1 MNELPIWMLISSIF
15 FLLCLSAFFSSAE
28 TGMMALNRFK
38 LKHLVKQR
46 NKSAIRANKLLQ
58 RPDRLLGII
67 LIGNNFVNI
76 LAAALTTILCLRLF
90 GDSGVLIGSIILTMI
105 VLIFAEVTPK
115 TFAANYSEKVALPS
129 SLILKFLQKLLY
141 PLVWIVNFF
150 SNSILKFLGV
160 KEKESEEDLS
170 PEELKSILENSG
182 DLIPSRYQEML
193 LSVLELDKISIDEI
207 MIPKNEIIG
216 IDLSKDIEEIGD
228 FLKDSKKEFFPIFDQ
243 NLDDIKGI
251 INLYGINSFLSSQK
265 KDTESLLQNSEEVYF
280 ALENTSLN
288 IQLNNFQ
295 KDKKKV
301 AVVLDEYGSVK
312 GMVDI
317 KDILEEIV
325 GELSDPHEEVKIDIK
340 EQKDGSYLI
349 DAGISAR
356 EVNKRLGW
364 DLPLSGPKTLNGLIL
379 ENTETIPEANISLEI
394 ENYLIETVLIKDN
407 MIKFAKVRKLES
419 PNLDEED
426 LD

>member
-1 MNELPIWMLISSIF
+1 
-15 FLLCLSAFFSSAE
+15 
-28 TGMMALNRFK
+28 MMALNRFR
-38 LKHLVKQR
+38 LKHLIKQKD
-46 NKSAIRANKLLQ
+46 KSAIRANKLLQ

-90 GDSGVLIGSIILTMI
+90 GDSGVFIGSIILTMI

-115 TFAANYSEKVALPS
+115 TFAANYAEKVALPAS
-129 SLILKFLQKLLY
+129 IILKFLQKILY

-150 SNSILKFLGV
+150 SNSILKLFGV
-160 KEKESEEDLS
+160 EEKQSDDDLS
-170 PEELKSILENSG
+170 PDELKSILENSG

-193 LSVLELDKISIDEI
+193 LSVLELDKISIDEV
-207 MIPKNEIIG
+207 MIPKNEVIG
-216 IDLSKDIEEIGD
+216 IDLSKDINEIKS
-228 FLKDSKKEFFPIFDQ
+228 FLESSKKEFFPIFDQ

-251 INLYGINSFLSSQK
+251 IDLYGINSFLSSNK
-265 KDTESLLQNSEEVYF
+265 HDKDSLLDNSEKVYF

-301 AVVLDEYGSVK
+301 AIVLDEYGSVK
-312 GMVDI
+312 GIIDI

-325 GELSDPHEEVKIDIK
+325 GELADPHDEAKVDIK
-340 EQKDGSYLI
+340 KQKDGSYLI
-349 DAGISAR
+349 DASISVR
-356 EVNKRLGW
+356 EINKRLGW
-364 DLPLSGPKTLNGLIL
+364 NLPLSGPKTLNGLIL

-394 ENYLIETVLIKDN
+394 ENYLIETILIKDN
-407 MIKFAKVRKLES
+407 MIKFTKVTELS
-419 PNLDEED
+419 PPDPDEENLD
-426 LD
+426 

>member
-1 MNELPIWMLISSIF
+1 MLVVSIF
-15 FLLCLSAFFSSAE
+15 ILLCLSAFFSSSE
-28 TGMMALNRFK
+28 TGMMALNRFR
-38 LKHLVKQR
+38 LKHLIKQKD
-46 NKSAIRANKLLQ
+46 KSAIRANKLLQ

-90 GDSGVLIGSIILTMI
+90 GDSGVFIGSVILTMI

-115 TFAANYSEKVALPS
+115 TFAANYAEKVALPAS
-129 SLILKFLQKLLY
+129 IILKFLQKVLY

-150 SNSILKFLGV
+150 SNSILKLFGV
-160 KEKESEEDLS
+160 EEKQSDDDIS

-193 LSVLELDKISIDEI
+193 LSVLELDKISIDEV
-207 MIPKNEIIG
+207 MIPKNDVIG
-216 IDLSKDIEEIGD
+216 IDLSKDINEIKS
-228 FLKDSKKEFFPIFDQ
+228 FLESSKKEFFPIFDQ

-251 INLYGINSFLSSQK
+251 INLYGINSFLSSNK
-265 KDTESLLQNSEEVYF
+265 YDRDSLLDNAEEVYF

-301 AVVLDEYGSVK
+301 AIVLDEYGSVK

-325 GELSDPHEEVKIDIK
+325 GELADPYDEIKVDIK

-349 DAGISAR
+349 DASISVR
-356 EVNKRLGW
+356 EINKRLGW
-364 DLPLSGPKTLNGLIL
+364 NLPLSGPKTLNGLIL

-407 MIKFAKVRKLES
+407 MIKFTKVTELL
-419 PNLDEED
+419 PPDLDEED

>member
-1 MNELPIWMLISSIF
+1 MLVASILI
-15 FLLCLSAFFSSAE
+15 LLFLSAFFSSSE
-28 TGMMALNRFK
+28 TGMMALNRFR
-38 LKHLVKQR
+38 LKHLIKQKD
-46 NKSAIRANKLLQ
+46 KSAIRANKLLQ

-90 GDSGVLIGSIILTMI
+90 GDSGVFIGSIILTMI

-115 TFAANYSEKVALPS
+115 TFAANYAEKVALPAS
-129 SLILKFLQKLLY
+129 IILKFLQKILY

-150 SNSILKFLGV
+150 SNSILKLFGV
-160 KEKESEEDLS
+160 EEKQSDDDLS
-170 PEELKSILENSG
+170 PDELKSILENSG

-193 LSVLELDKISIDEI
+193 LSVLELDKISIDEV
-207 MIPKNEIIG
+207 MIPKNEVIG
-216 IDLSKDIEEIGD
+216 IDLSKDINEIKS
-228 FLKDSKKEFFPIFDQ
+228 FLESSKKEFFPIFDQ

-251 INLYGINSFLSSQK
+251 IDLYGINSFLSSNK
-265 KDTESLLQNSEEVYF
+265 HDKDSLLDNSEEVYF

-301 AVVLDEYGSVK
+301 AIVLDEYGSVK
-312 GMVDI
+312 GIIDI

-325 GELSDPHEEVKIDIK
+325 GELADPHDEAKVDIK
-340 EQKDGSYLI
+340 KQKDGSYLI
-349 DAGISAR
+349 DASISVR
-356 EVNKRLGW
+356 EINKRLGW
-364 DLPLSGPKTLNGLIL
+364 NLPLSGPKTLNGLIL

-394 ENYLIETVLIKDN
+394 ENYLIETILIKDN
-407 MIKFAKVRKLES
+407 MIKFTKVTELS
-419 PNLDEED
+419 PPDPDKENLD
-426 LD
+426 

>member
-1 MNELPIWMLISSIF
+1 MLVASILI
-15 FLLCLSAFFSSAE
+15 LLFLSAFFSSSE
-28 TGMMALNRFK
+28 TGMMALNRFR
-38 LKHLVKQR
+38 LKHLIKQKD
-46 NKSAIRANKLLQ
+46 KSAIRANKLLQ

-90 GDSGVLIGSIILTMI
+90 GDSGVFIGSIILTMI

-115 TFAANYSEKVALPS
+115 TFAANYAEKVALPAS
-129 SLILKFLQKLLY
+129 IILKFLQKILY

-150 SNSILKFLGV
+150 SNSILKLFGV
-160 KEKESEEDLS
+160 EEKQSDDDLS
-170 PEELKSILENSG
+170 PDELKSILENSG

-193 LSVLELDKISIDEI
+193 LSVLEPAKISIDEV
-207 MIPKNEIIG
+207 MIPKNEVIG
-216 IDLSKDIEEIGD
+216 IDLSKDINEIKS
-228 FLKDSKKEFFPIFDQ
+228 FLESSKKEFFPIFDQ

-251 INLYGINSFLSSQK
+251 IDLYGINSFLSSNK
-265 KDTESLLQNSEEVYF
+265 HDKDSLLDNSEEVYF

-301 AVVLDEYGSVK
+301 AIVLDEYGSVK
-312 GMVDI
+312 GIIDI

-325 GELSDPHEEVKIDIK
+325 GELADPHDEAKVDIK
-340 EQKDGSYLI
+340 KQKDGSYLI
-349 DAGISAR
+349 DASISVR
-356 EVNKRLGW
+356 EINKRLGW
-364 DLPLSGPKTLNGLIL
+364 NLPLSGPKTLNGLIL

-394 ENYLIETVLIKDN
+394 ENYLIETILIKDN
-407 MIKFAKVRKLES
+407 MIKFTKVTELS
-419 PNLDEED
+419 PPDPDEENLD
-426 LD
+426 

>member
-1 MNELPIWMLISSIF
+1 MLITSIF

-150 SNSILKFLGV
+150 SNSILKLLGV

-193 LSVLELDKISIDEI
+193 LSVLELDKISIDEV

-228 FLKDSKKEFFPIFDQ
+228 FLKDSKKEFFPVFDQ

-301 AVVLDEYGSVK
+301 AVVFDEYGSVK

-325 GELSDPHEEVKIDIK
+325 GELSDPYEEVKIDIK

-349 DAGISAR
+349 DASISVR

-407 MIKFAKVRKLES
+407 MIKFTKVRKLES
-419 PNLDEED
+419 PDLDEED

>member
-1 MNELPIWMLISSIF
+1 MLITSIF

-129 SLILKFLQKLLY
+129 SLILKFLQKILY

-150 SNSILKFLGV
+150 SNSILKLLGV

>member
-1 MNELPIWMLISSIF
+1 MLVASILI
-15 FLLCLSAFFSSAE
+15 LLFLSAFFSSSE
-28 TGMMALNRFK
+28 TGMMALNRFR
-38 LKHLVKQR
+38 LKHLIKQKD
-46 NKSAIRANKLLQ
+46 KSAIRANKLLQ

-90 GDSGVLIGSIILTMI
+90 GDSGVFIGSIILTMI

-115 TFAANYSEKVALPS
+115 TFAANYAEKVALPAS
-129 SLILKFLQKLLY
+129 IILKFLQKILY

-150 SNSILKFLGV
+150 SNSILKLFGV
-160 KEKESEEDLS
+160 EEKQSDDDLS
-170 PEELKSILENSG
+170 PDELKSILENSG

-193 LSVLELDKISIDEI
+193 LSVLELDKISIDEV
-207 MIPKNEIIG
+207 MIPKNEVIG
-216 IDLSKDIEEIGD
+216 IDLSKDINEIKS
-228 FLKDSKKEFFPIFDQ
+228 FLESSKKEFFPIFDQ

-251 INLYGINSFLSSQK
+251 IDLYGINSFLSSNK
-265 KDTESLLQNSEEVYF
+265 HDKDSLLDNSEEVYF

-301 AVVLDEYGSVK
+301 AIVLDEYGSVK
-312 GMVDI
+312 GIIDI

-325 GELSDPHEEVKIDIK
+325 GELADPHDEAKVDIK
-340 EQKDGSYLI
+340 KQKDGSYLI
-349 DAGISAR
+349 DASISVR

-364 DLPLSGPKTLNGLIL
+364 NLPLSGPKTLNGLIL

-394 ENYLIETVLIKDN
+394 ENYIIETILIKDN
-407 MIKFAKVRKLES
+407 MIKFTKVTELS
-419 PNLDEED
+419 PPDPDEENLD
-426 LD
+426 

>member
-1 MNELPIWMLISSIF
+1 MLISSIF

-150 SNSILKFLGV
+150 SNSILKLLGV

-216 IDLSKDIEEIGD
+216 IDLSKDIEEIGE

-364 DLPLSGPKTLNGLIL
+364 DLPLTGPKTLNGLIL

>member
-1 MNELPIWMLISSIF
+1 MLVASILI
-15 FLLCLSAFFSSAE
+15 LLFLSAFFSSSE
-28 TGMMALNRFK
+28 TGMMALNRFR
-38 LKHLVKQR
+38 LKHLIKQKD
-46 NKSAIRANKLLQ
+46 KSAIRANKLLQ

-90 GDSGVLIGSIILTMI
+90 GDSGVFIGSIILTMI

-115 TFAANYSEKVALPS
+115 TFAANYAEKVALPAS
-129 SLILKFLQKLLY
+129 IILKFLQKILY

-150 SNSILKFLGV
+150 SNSILKFFGV
-160 KEKESEEDLS
+160 EEKQSDDDLS
-170 PEELKSILENSG
+170 PDELKSILENSG

-193 LSVLELDKISIDEI
+193 LSVLELDKISIDEV
-207 MIPKNEIIG
+207 MIPKNEVIG
-216 IDLSKDIEEIGD
+216 IDLSKDINEIKS
-228 FLKDSKKEFFPIFDQ
+228 FLESSKKEFFPIFDQ

-251 INLYGINSFLSSQK
+251 IDLYGINSFLSSNK
-265 KDTESLLQNSEEVYF
+265 HDKDSLLDNSEEVYF

-301 AVVLDEYGSVK
+301 AIVLDEYGSVK
-312 GMVDI
+312 GIIDI

-325 GELSDPHEEVKIDIK
+325 GELADPHDEAKVDIK
-340 EQKDGSYLI
+340 KQKDGSYLI
-349 DAGISAR
+349 DASISVR
-356 EVNKRLGW
+356 EINKRLGW
-364 DLPLSGPKTLNGLIL
+364 NLPLSGPKTLNGLIL

-394 ENYLIETVLIKDN
+394 ENYLIETILIKDN
-407 MIKFAKVRKLES
+407 MIKFTKVTELS
-419 PNLDEED
+419 PPDPDEENLD
-426 LD
+426 

>member
-1 MNELPIWMLISSIF
+1 MLITSIF

-129 SLILKFLQKLLY
+129 SLILKLLQKLLY

-150 SNSILKFLGV
+150 SNSILKLLGV

-295 KDKKKV
+295 KDKKKI

-364 DLPLSGPKTLNGLIL
+364 DLPLTGPKTLNGLIL

>member
-1 MNELPIWMLISSIF
+1 MLITSIF

-150 SNSILKFLGV
+150 SNSILKLLGV

-193 LSVLELDKISIDEI
+193 LSVLELDKISIDEV

-228 FLKDSKKEFFPIFDQ
+228 FLKDSKKEFFPVFDQ

-325 GELSDPHEEVKIDIK
+325 GEISDPHEEVKIDIK

-349 DAGISAR
+349 DASISVR
-356 EVNKRLGW
+356 DVNKRLGW

-394 ENYLIETVLIKDN
+394 DNYLIETVLIKDN
-407 MIKFAKVRKLES
+407 MIKFTKVRKLES
-419 PNLDEED
+419 PDLDEED

>member
-1 MNELPIWMLISSIF
+1 MLITSIF

-150 SNSILKFLGV
+150 SNSILKLLGV

-364 DLPLSGPKTLNGLIL
+364 DLPLTGPKTLNGLIL

>member
-1 MNELPIWMLISSIF
+1 MLVASILI
-15 FLLCLSAFFSSAE
+15 LLFLSAFFSSSE
-28 TGMMALNRFK
+28 TGMMALNRFR
-38 LKHLVKQR
+38 LKHLIKQKD
-46 NKSAIRANKLLQ
+46 KSAIRANKLLQ

-90 GDSGVLIGSIILTMI
+90 GDSGVFIGSIILTMI

-115 TFAANYSEKVALPS
+115 TFAANYAEKVALPAS
-129 SLILKFLQKLLY
+129 IILKFLQKILY

-150 SNSILKFLGV
+150 SNSILKLFGV
-160 KEKESEEDLS
+160 EEKQSDDDLS

-193 LSVLELDKISIDEI
+193 LSVLELDKISIDEV
-207 MIPKNEIIG
+207 MIPKNEVIG
-216 IDLSKDIEEIGD
+216 IDLSKDINEIKS
-228 FLKDSKKEFFPIFDQ
+228 FLESSKKEFFPIFDQ

-251 INLYGINSFLSSQK
+251 IDLYGINSFLSSNK
-265 KDTESLLQNSEEVYF
+265 YDKDSLLDNSEEVYF

-301 AVVLDEYGSVK
+301 AIVLDEYGSVK
-312 GMVDI
+312 GIIDI

-325 GELSDPHEEVKIDIK
+325 GELADPHDEAKVDIK
-340 EQKDGSYLI
+340 KQKDGSYLI
-349 DAGISAR
+349 DASISVR
-356 EVNKRLGW
+356 EINKRLGW
-364 DLPLSGPKTLNGLIL
+364 NLPLSGPKTLNGLIL

-394 ENYLIETVLIKDN
+394 ENYLIETILIKDN
-407 MIKFAKVRKLES
+407 MIKFTKVTELSLPDPDEE
-419 PNLDEED
+419 NLD
-426 LD
+426 

>member
-1 MNELPIWMLISSIF
+1 MLITSIF

-150 SNSILKFLGV
+150 SNSILKLLGV
-160 KEKESEEDLS
+160 KEKESDEDLS

-364 DLPLSGPKTLNGLIL
+364 DLPLTGPKTLNGLIL

-394 ENYLIETVLIKDN
+394 ENYHIETVLIKDN

>member
-1 MNELPIWMLISSIF
+1 MLISSIF

-129 SLILKFLQKLLY
+129 SLILKFLQKILY

-150 SNSILKFLGV
+150 SNSILKLLGV

-207 MIPKNEIIG
+207 MIPKSEIIG
-216 IDLSKDIEEIGD
+216 IDLSKDIEEIGE

-295 KDKKKV
+295 QDKKRV

-317 KDILEEIV
+317 NDILEEIV
-325 GELSDPHEEVKIDIK
+325 GELSDPHEEVRIDIK

-349 DAGISAR
+349 DASISVR

-394 ENYLIETVLIKDN
+394 ENYLIETVLIKEN
-407 MIKFAKVRKLES
+407 MIKYTKVKKLKS
-419 PNLDEED
+419 PDLSEDELD
-426 LD
+426 

>member
-1 MNELPIWMLISSIF
+1 MLITSIF

-150 SNSILKFLGV
+150 SNSILKLLGV

-193 LSVLELDKISIDEI
+193 LSVLELDKISIDEV
-207 MIPKNEIIG
+207 MIPKNEILG

-243 NLDDIKGI
+243 NLDEIKGI

-325 GELSDPHEEVKIDIK
+325 GELSDPHEKVKIDIK

-349 DAGISAR
+349 DASISVR

-407 MIKFAKVRKLES
+407 MIKFTKVRKLES
-419 PNLDEED
+419 PDLDEED

>member
-1 MNELPIWMLISSIF
+1 MLISSIF

-150 SNSILKFLGV
+150 SNSILKLLGV

-243 NLDDIKGI
+243 NLDEIKGI

-364 DLPLSGPKTLNGLIL
+364 DLPLTGPKTLNGLIL

-394 ENYLIETVLIKDN
+394 NNYLIETVLIKDN
-407 MIKFAKVRKLES
+407 MIKFTKVRRLES

>member
-1 MNELPIWMLISSIF
+1 
-15 FLLCLSAFFSSAE
+15 
-28 TGMMALNRFK
+28 MMALNRFK
-38 LKHLVKQR
+38 LKHLVKQK

-90 GDSGVLIGSIILTMI
+90 GDSGVLIGSIVLTMI

-129 SLILKFLQKLLY
+129 SIILKFLQKLLY

-150 SNSILKFLGV
+150 SNSLLKMFGV
-160 KEKESEEDLS
+160 EEKKSDDDLS
-170 PEELKSILENSG
+170 PEELKSVLENSG
-182 DLIPSRYQEML
+182 DLIHARYQEML
-193 LSVLELDKISIDEI
+193 LSVLELGKISIDEV

-216 IDLSKDIEEIGD
+216 IDISKDIDDIGN
-228 FLKDSKKEFFPIFDQ
+228 FLKNSKKEFFPIFDQ
-243 NLDDIKGI
+243 NIDDIKGI
-251 INLYGINSFLSSQK
+251 INLYGINSFLSSK
-265 KDTESLLQNSEEVYF
+265 EKDTDCLMENSEEVYF

-295 KDKKKV
+295 QDKKRV

-317 KDILEEIV
+317 NDILEEIV

-349 DAGISAR
+349 DASISVR

-379 ENTETIPEANISLEI
+379 ENTETIPEANISLEV
-394 ENYLIETVLIKDN
+394 EDYLIETVLIKEN
-407 MIKFAKVRKLES
+407 MIKYAKVTKLKS
-419 PNLDEED
+419 PDLNEEEFD
-426 LD
+426 

>member
-1 MNELPIWMLISSIF
+1 MLITSIF

-150 SNSILKFLGV
+150 SNSILKLLGV

-193 LSVLELDKISIDEI
+193 LSVLELDKISIDEV

-228 FLKDSKKEFFPIFDQ
+228 FLKDSKKEFFPVFDQ

-325 GELSDPHEEVKIDIK
+325 GEISDPHEEVKIDIK

-349 DAGISAR
+349 DASISVR

-394 ENYLIETVLIKDN
+394 DNYLIETVLIKDN
-407 MIKFAKVRKLES
+407 MIKFTKVRKLES
-419 PNLDEED
+419 PDLDEED

>member
-1 MNELPIWMLISSIF
+1 
-15 FLLCLSAFFSSAE
+15 
-28 TGMMALNRFK
+28 MMALNRFK
-38 LKHLVKQR
+38 LKHLVKQK

-90 GDSGVLIGSIILTMI
+90 GDSGVLIGSIVLTMI

-129 SLILKFLQKLLY
+129 SIILKFLQKLLY

-150 SNSILKFLGV
+150 SNSLLKMFGV
-160 KEKESEEDLS
+160 KEKKSDDDLS
-170 PEELKSILENSG
+170 PDELKSLLENSG
-182 DLIPSRYQEML
+182 DLIPARYQEML
-193 LSVLELDKISIDEI
+193 LSVLELDKISIDEV

-216 IDLSKDIEEIGD
+216 IDISKDINDIGN
-228 FLKDSKKEFFPIFDQ
+228 FLKNSKKEFFPIFDQ
-243 NLDDIKGI
+243 NIDDIKGI
-251 INLYGINSFLSSQK
+251 INLYGINSFLSSKK
-265 KDTESLLQNSEEVYF
+265 KDTDGLMENSEEVYF

-295 KDKKKV
+295 QDKKRV

-317 KDILEEIV
+317 NDILEEIV
-325 GELSDPHEEVKIDIK
+325 GELSDPHEEVRIDIK

-349 DAGISAR
+349 DASISVR

-394 ENYLIETVLIKDN
+394 ENYLIETVLIKEN
-407 MIKFAKVRKLES
+407 MIKYTKVKKLKS
-419 PNLDEED
+419 PDLSEDELD
-426 LD
+426 

>member
-1 MNELPIWMLISSIF
+1 MLITSIF

-150 SNSILKFLGV
+150 SNSILKLLGV
-160 KEKESEEDLS
+160 KEKETDEDLS

-193 LSVLELDKISIDEI
+193 LSVLELDKISIDEV

-216 IDLSKDIEEIGD
+216 IDLSKDIEEIGE
-228 FLKDSKKEFFPIFDQ
+228 FLKDSKKEFFPVFDQ

-349 DAGISAR
+349 DASISVR

-407 MIKFAKVRKLES
+407 MIKFTKVRKLES
-419 PNLDEED
+419 PVLDEED

>member
-1 MNELPIWMLISSIF
+1 MLITSIF

-76 LAAALTTILCLRLF
+76 LAAALTTILFLRLF

-150 SNSILKFLGV
+150 SNSILKLLGV
-160 KEKESEEDLS
+160 KEKESDEDLS

-216 IDLSKDIEEIGD
+216 IDLSKDIEEIGE

-349 DAGISAR
+349 DASISVR

-407 MIKFAKVRKLES
+407 MIKFTKVRKLES
-419 PNLDEED
+419 PVLDEED

>member
-1 MNELPIWMLISSIF
+1 MLITSIF

-38 LKHLVKQR
+38 LKHLVKQK

-90 GDSGVLIGSIILTMI
+90 GDSGVLIGSIVLTMI

-129 SLILKFLQKLLY
+129 SIILKFLQKLLY

-150 SNSILKFLGV
+150 SNSLLKMFGV
-160 KEKESEEDLS
+160 KEKKSDDDLS
-170 PEELKSILENSG
+170 PEELKSVLENSG
-182 DLIPSRYQEML
+182 DLIHARYQEML
-193 LSVLELDKISIDEI
+193 LSILELDKISIDEV

-216 IDLSKDIEEIGD
+216 IDISKDIDDIGN
-228 FLKDSKKEFFPIFDQ
+228 FLKNPKKEFFPIFDQ
-243 NLDDIKGI
+243 NIDDIKGI
-251 INLYGINSFLSSQK
+251 INLYGINSFLSSK
-265 KDTESLLQNSEEVYF
+265 EKDTDCLMENSEEVYF
-280 ALENTSLN
+280 ALENTALN

-295 KDKKKV
+295 QDKKRV

-317 KDILEEIV
+317 NDILEEIV

-349 DAGISAR
+349 DASISVR

-379 ENTETIPEANISLEI
+379 ENTETIPEANISLEV
-394 ENYLIETVLIKDN
+394 EDYLIETILIKDN
-407 MIKFAKVRKLES
+407 MIKYAKVTKLKS
-419 PNLDEED
+419 PDLNEEEFD
-426 LD
+426 

>member
-1 MNELPIWMLISSIF
+1 MLISSIF

-150 SNSILKFLGV
+150 SNSILKLLGV

-243 NLDDIKGI
+243 NLDEIKGI

-349 DAGISAR
+349 DASISVR
-356 EVNKRLGW
+356 EVNKRLEW

>member
-1 MNELPIWMLISSIF
+1 MLVASILI
-15 FLLCLSAFFSSAE
+15 LLFLSAFFSSSE
-28 TGMMALNRFK
+28 TGMMALNRFR
-38 LKHLVKQR
+38 LKHLIKQKD
-46 NKSAIRANKLLQ
+46 KSAIRANKLLQ

-90 GDSGVLIGSIILTMI
+90 GDSGVFIGSIILTMV

-115 TFAANYSEKVALPS
+115 TFAANYAEKVALPAS
-129 SLILKFLQKLLY
+129 IILKFLQKILY

-150 SNSILKFLGV
+150 SNSILKLFGV
-160 KEKESEEDLS
+160 EEKQSDDDLS
-170 PEELKSILENSG
+170 PDELKSILENSG

-193 LSVLELDKISIDEI
+193 LSVLELDKISIDEV
-207 MIPKNEIIG
+207 MIPKNEVIG
-216 IDLSKDIEEIGD
+216 IDLSKDINEIKS
-228 FLKDSKKEFFPIFDQ
+228 FLESSKKEFFPIFDQ

-251 INLYGINSFLSSQK
+251 IDLYGINSFLSSNK
-265 KDTESLLQNSEEVYF
+265 HDKDSLLDNSEEVYF

-301 AVVLDEYGSVK
+301 AIVLDEYGSVK
-312 GMVDI
+312 GIIDI

-325 GELSDPHEEVKIDIK
+325 GELADPHDEAKVDIK
-340 EQKDGSYLI
+340 KQKDGSYLI
-349 DAGISAR
+349 DASISVR
-356 EVNKRLGW
+356 EINKRLGW
-364 DLPLSGPKTLNGLIL
+364 NLPLSGPKTLNGLIL

-394 ENYLIETVLIKDN
+394 ENYLIETILIKDN
-407 MIKFAKVRKLES
+407 MIKFTKVTELS
-419 PNLDEED
+419 PPDPDEENLD
-426 LD
+426 

>member
-1 MNELPIWMLISSIF
+1 MLISSIF

-150 SNSILKFLGV
+150 SNSILKLLGV

-216 IDLSKDIEEIGD
+216 IDLSKDIEEIGE

-243 NLDDIKGI
+243 NLDDLKGI

-265 KDTESLLQNSEEVYF
+265 KDIESLLQNSEEVYF

-295 KDKKKV
+295 KDKKKI

>member
-1 MNELPIWMLISSIF
+1 MLVASILI
-15 FLLCLSAFFSSAE
+15 LLFLSAFFSSSE
-28 TGMMALNRFK
+28 TGMMALNRFR
-38 LKHLVKQR
+38 LKHLIKQKD
-46 NKSAIRANKLLQ
+46 KSAIRANKLLQ

-90 GDSGVLIGSIILTMI
+90 GDSGVFIGSIILTMI

-115 TFAANYSEKVALPS
+115 TFAANYAEKVALPAS
-129 SLILKFLQKLLY
+129 IILKFLQKILY

-150 SNSILKFLGV
+150 SNSILKLFGV
-160 KEKESEEDLS
+160 EEKQSDDDLS
-170 PEELKSILENSG
+170 PDELKSILENSG

-193 LSVLELDKISIDEI
+193 LSVLELDKISIDEV
-207 MIPKNEIIG
+207 MIPKNEVIG
-216 IDLSKDIEEIGD
+216 IDLSKDINEIKS
-228 FLKDSKKEFFPIFDQ
+228 FLESSKKEFFPIFDQ

-251 INLYGINSFLSSQK
+251 IDLYGINSFLSSNK
-265 KDTESLLQNSEEVYF
+265 YDKDSLLDNSEEVYF

-301 AVVLDEYGSVK
+301 AIVLDEYGSVK
-312 GMVDI
+312 GIIDI

-325 GELSDPHEEVKIDIK
+325 GELADPHDEAKVDIK
-340 EQKDGSYLI
+340 KQKDGSYLI
-349 DAGISAR
+349 DASISVR
-356 EVNKRLGW
+356 EINKRLGW
-364 DLPLSGPKTLNGLIL
+364 NLPLSGPKTLNGLIL

-394 ENYLIETVLIKDN
+394 ENYLIETILIKDN
-407 MIKFAKVRKLES
+407 MIKFTKVTELSLPDPDEE
-419 PNLDEED
+419 NLD
-426 LD
+426 

>member
-1 MNELPIWMLISSIF
+1 MLITSIF

-150 SNSILKFLGV
+150 SNSILKLLGV

-193 LSVLELDKISIDEI
+193 LSVLELDKISIDEV

-228 FLKDSKKEFFPIFDQ
+228 FLKDSKKEFFPVFDQ

-301 AVVLDEYGSVK
+301 AVVFDEYGSVK

-325 GELSDPHEEVKIDIK
+325 GELSDPYEEVKIDIK

-349 DAGISAR
+349 DASISVR

-394 ENYLIETVLIKDN
+394 DNYLIETVLIKDN
-407 MIKFAKVRKLES
+407 MIKFTKVRKLES
-419 PNLDEED
+419 PDLDEED

>member
-1 MNELPIWMLISSIF
+1 MNELPIWMLITSIF

-150 SNSILKFLGV
+150 SNSILKLLGV

-243 NLDDIKGI
+243 NLDYIHGI

-394 ENYLIETVLIKDN
+394 ENYHIETVLIKDN
-407 MIKFAKVRKLES
+407 MIKFAKVRKLEP
-419 PNLDEED
+419 PNFDEED

>member
-1 MNELPIWMLISSIF
+1 MLITSIF

-150 SNSILKFLGV
+150 SNSILKLLGV

-193 LSVLELDKISIDEI
+193 LSVLELDKISIDEV

-228 FLKDSKKEFFPIFDQ
+228 FLKDSKKEFFPVFDQ

-325 GELSDPHEEVKIDIK
+325 GELSDPHEKVKIDIK

-349 DAGISAR
+349 DASISVR
-356 EVNKRLGW
+356 DVNKRLGW

-394 ENYLIETVLIKDN
+394 DNYFIETVLIKDN
-407 MIKFAKVRKLES
+407 MIKFTKVRKLES
-419 PNLDEED
+419 PDLDEED

>member
-1 MNELPIWMLISSIF
+1 MLITSIF

-150 SNSILKFLGV
+150 SNSILKLLGV

-364 DLPLSGPKTLNGLIL
+364 DLPLTGPKTLNGLIL

-407 MIKFAKVRKLES
+407 MIKFTKVRKLES
-419 PNLDEED
+419 PVLDEED

>member
-1 MNELPIWMLISSIF
+1 MLVASILI
-15 FLLCLSAFFSSAE
+15 LLFLSAFFSSSE
-28 TGMMALNRFK
+28 TGMMALNRFR
-38 LKHLVKQR
+38 LKHLIKQKD
-46 NKSAIRANKLLQ
+46 KSAIRANKLLQ

-90 GDSGVLIGSIILTMI
+90 GDSGVFIGSIILTMI

-115 TFAANYSEKVALPS
+115 TFAANYAEKVALPAS
-129 SLILKFLQKLLY
+129 IILKFLQKILY

-150 SNSILKFLGV
+150 SNSILKLFGV
-160 KEKESEEDLS
+160 EEKQTDDDIS
-170 PEELKSILENSG
+170 PDELKSILENSG

-193 LSVLELDKISIDEI
+193 LSVLELDKISIDEV
-207 MIPKNEIIG
+207 MIPKNEVIG
-216 IDLSKDIEEIGD
+216 IDLSKDINEIKS
-228 FLKDSKKEFFPIFDQ
+228 FLESSKKEFFPIFDQ

-251 INLYGINSFLSSQK
+251 IDLYGINSFLSSNK
-265 KDTESLLQNSEEVYF
+265 HDKDSLLDNSEEVYF

-301 AVVLDEYGSVK
+301 AIVLDEYGSVK
-312 GMVDI
+312 GIIDI

-325 GELSDPHEEVKIDIK
+325 GELADPHDEAKVDIK
-340 EQKDGSYLI
+340 KQKDGSYLI
-349 DAGISAR
+349 DASISVR
-356 EVNKRLGW
+356 EINKRLGW
-364 DLPLSGPKTLNGLIL
+364 NLPLSGPKTLNGLIL

-394 ENYLIETVLIKDN
+394 ENYLIETILIKDN
-407 MIKFAKVRKLES
+407 MIKFTKVTELS
-419 PNLDEED
+419 PPDPDEED
-426 LD
+426 LG

>member
-1 MNELPIWMLISSIF
+1 MNELPIWMLITSIF

-150 SNSILKFLGV
+150 SNSILKLLGV

-216 IDLSKDIEEIGD
+216 IDLSKDIEEIGE

>member
-1 MNELPIWMLISSIF
+1 MLISSIF

-150 SNSILKFLGV
+150 SNSILKLLGV

-243 NLDDIKGI
+243 NLDEIKGI

-325 GELSDPHEEVKIDIK
+325 GELSDPYEEVKIDIK

-349 DAGISAR
+349 DASISVR

-394 ENYLIETVLIKDN
+394 ENYHIETVLIKDN

-419 PNLDEED
+419 PNLDKED

>member
-1 MNELPIWMLISSIF
+1 MLITSIF

-76 LAAALTTILCLRLF
+76 LAAALTTILFLRLF

-150 SNSILKFLGV
+150 SNSILKLLGV